1 MKIALLADTHFGIKN
16 DNQTFQ
22 KYLNKFFSDV
32 FFPYIDEY
40 NIKTIIHLGDLVDRR
55 KTINFLTLNNLRKS
69 FIQPAFDR
77 SITTHIIVGNHDVY
91 YKNTNQINA
100 INELYGEAPFIWSYE
115 DVITTKFDD
124 LKICFVPWIC
134 SENYEESMDAIEES
148 DAQIVM
154 GHLEIRGFLLQKGIH
169 SMVGLKRDIFDKF
182 DTVYSG
188 HFHYKSSADN
198 IEYLG
203 TPYQLMW
210 SDYDC
215 EKGFYIFDTDTRALE
230 FIENPYQLFHKIVYD
245 EDVWYDID
253 SFDFEKYKDSYVKV
267 VVKEKPDSYLFDNF
281 LDRLYSV
288 NPSSANILDETEI
301 FLADD
306 EEVTEAEDTLTILS
320 KYVSNLNIDLDK
332 TVLDGLLRELY
343 SEAVEIL

>member
-1 MKIALLADTHFGIKN
+1 MKIALLTDTHFGIKN

-32 FFPYIDEY
+32 FFPYIDEHD
-40 NIKTIIHLGDLVDRR
+40 IKTIIHLGDLVDRR
-55 KTINFLTLNNLRKS
+55 KTINFLTLNNLRKN
-69 FIQPAFDR
+69 FIQPTFDR
-77 SITTHIIVGNHDVY
+77 KISTHIIVGNHDVY

-100 INELYGEAPFIWSYE
+100 INELYGEAPFIWTYE
-115 DVITTKFDD
+115 NVETVKFDD
-124 LKICFVPWIC
+124 LKICLTPWIC
-134 SENYEESMDAIEES
+134 SENYEESMDGIEES
-148 DAQIVM
+148 DAQVLM
-154 GHLEIRGFLLQKGIH
+154 GHLEIRGYLLQKGIH
-169 SMVGLKRDIFDKF
+169 SVVGLKRDIFSKF

-215 EKGFYIFDTDTRALE
+215 EKGFYIFDTDTRDTE
-230 FIENPYQLFHKIVYD
+230 FIENPHQLFHKIVYD

-253 SFDFEKYKDSYVKV
+253 KFDFEKYKDSYVKV

-281 LDRLYSV
+281 LDKLYSV

-301 FLADD
+301 FLS
-306 EEVTEAEDTLTILS
+306 EEEEITEAEDTLTILS
-320 KYVSNLNIDLDK
+320 KYVSNLNVDLDK
-332 TVLDGLLRELY
+332 TVLDGLMRELY